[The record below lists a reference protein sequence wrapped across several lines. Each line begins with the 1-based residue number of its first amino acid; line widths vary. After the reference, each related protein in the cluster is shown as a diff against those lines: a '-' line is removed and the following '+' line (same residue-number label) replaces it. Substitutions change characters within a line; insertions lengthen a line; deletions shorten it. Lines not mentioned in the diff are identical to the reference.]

1 MYTWILF
8 VIMCVFLLLWVFDKK
23 HKIRTD
29 TQLQYKVPQ
38 NKPIIISQPKQKQI
52 QNRIPQEKKLLIDNS
67 DLVYYRDRN
76 KQIIQEYEQRRLL
89 YPEQKRQQD
98 SNPNLVQF
106 EYRNPIQIDFNLPDE
121 FIFEQIRQNVDNQTV
136 HDTVVQNSIKTI
148 YADLKNEPDISFSD
162 SSELI
167 AEIKEFANGNNFSK
181 EKEKQVFEV
190 LDQIQNRNASVYNLE
205 DTELGVLKT
214 VWEKGNKNVKDQV
227 LNELL
232 DCKSGPNQ
240 IYCPTGVVTR
250 IINASCI
257 ENPEEMPRTKDTL
270 RQELLTTAAD
280 VRNTLEDSD
289 KLYQNKNEH
298 EQKEYFK
305 EKLLETVENQYK
317 NNTTVNV
324 SIVLD
329 EINEWID
336 YV

>member
-1 MYTWILF
+1 MYTWFLF
-8 VIMCVFLLLWVFDKK
+8 LIFLCVIFWTLNKK
-23 HKIRTD
+23 RKIASD
-29 TQLQYKVPQ
+29 NKLQYNIPK
-38 NKPIIISQPKQKQI
+38 NKPIIISQTKQRQNQKQRSI
-52 QNRIPQEKKLLIDNS
+52 QQEQKLLIDNS

-76 KQIIQEYEQRRLL
+76 KKVIQEYEQRQQL
-89 YPEQKRQQD
+89 YPEQRRQQQD
-98 SNPNLVQF
+98 QNQNI
-106 EYRNPIQIDFNLPDE
+106 NIIQIEYDVPDD
-121 FIFEQIRQNVDNQTV
+121 FIFEQLRQNVDNQTV
-136 HDTVVQNSIKTI
+136 HDTVVQKSIKTI
-148 YADLKNEPDISFSD
+148 YTDLKNEPDISFND

-167 AEIKEFANGNNFSK
+167 ADIKEFTKASNTNSSK
-181 EKEKQVFEV
+181 QEIFEV

-214 VWEKGNKNVKDQV
+214 VWEKGNKNVKEQV

-257 ENPEEMPRTKDTL
+257 DNPEEMPRTKKVL
-270 RQELLTTAAD
+270 REELLTTAAN
-280 VRNTLEDSD
+280 VRNNIQCDS
-289 KLYQNKNEH
+289 LYQNKNED

-305 EKLLETVENQYK
+305 EKLLETVEKQYK
-317 NNTTVNV
+317 NNTAINMSVV
-324 SIVLD
+324 HD